1 MTIIEPNKNKF
12 KINTLKAFIIGLILI
27 EAALGIFSY
36 NKNVESEY
44 WFTQTAQANET
55 LRIKN
60 ADLKNRLYALT
71 DFQNA
76 GDIAIKLGLIKEG
89 RPEYLASSGGL

>member
-12 KINTLKAFIIGLILI
+12 KINTLKAFIVGLILM
-27 EAALGIFSY
+27 EAMFGIFSY
-36 NKNVESEY
+36 NKNVKSEY
-44 WFTQTAQANET
+44 WLTQTTRANEA

-60 ADLKNRLYALT
+60 ADLKNQLYALT

-76 GDIAIKLGLIKEG
+76 SDVAIKLGLIKEG
-89 RPEYLASSGGL
+89 RPEYLASNKEL